1 MKFGVSIFS
10 DKIVS
15 DFDGNVHFSR
25 FLTIFWRE
33 RCLHLSWCNPN
44 LGSALEQYLQNI
56 FFALPSALKIASV
69 FMQLL
74 LAPLC
79 ILKI

>member
-1 MKFGVSIFS
+1 MKFGVSITVTRLCRILMA
-10 DKIVS
+10 K
-15 DFDGNVHFSR
+15 VHFSR
-25 FLTIFWRE
+25 FLTPFLEE
-33 RCLHLSWCNPN
+33 RCFRLSWCKPN

-56 FFALPSALKIASV
+56 FFALPSALKIASI

-74 LAPLC
+74 LATLC

>member
-1 MKFGVSIFS
+1 LNEVWGFYNS

-15 DFDGNVHFSR
+15 DFDGKSSFMTP
-25 FLTIFWRE
+25 FLEE
-33 RCLHLSWCNPN
+33 RCFRLSWCKPN

-56 FFALPSALKIASV
+56 FFALPSALKIASI

-74 LAPLC
+74 LATLC